1 MKILLTGVTGYIGKR
16 LLPFLLKNGHEVVCI
31 VRDTRR
37 FNDNFAHNEK
47 VHLVKAD
54 LLDESTLINIPKDID
69 IAYYFVHSMGSSN
82 SDFSDLE
89 AKAANNFV
97 TAINTTKVSQVI
109 YLSGIINKKE
119 NLSEHLK
126 SRLNVEKIL
135 QNANANFTILR
146 AAIIIGSGS
155 ASFEII
161 RDLGEKLPIMITPK
175 WLKTKCQPIAIKN
188 VIEYLLGVIDKKEAF
203 NKIFDIG
210 GPDILTYKE
219 MLLEYAKVRNLR
231 RLIITVPVLTPR
243 LSSYWLYFV
252 TSTNFSL
259 ARSLVNSMKN
269 EVVCNIFGIE
279 NIVDTKLIGY
289 SEAIERAFKVI
300 DSNQVPSSWIDATNS
315 ATLQND
321 LIDKIEVPKF
331 GCLVDERK
339 IKLNNNFES
348 TLQNIWE
355 IGGENGWYFWNWAWS
370 LRGFVDKIFGGAIP
384 KNYVPSVEKG
394 VVGAMAEGVIAGYP
408 LTDIRVTVF
417 DGSYHE
423 VDSSDMAF
431 KIAAAMALRKG
442 VTSAKPCVIEPIM
455 NVEVA
460 VPEEYL
466 GSIMGD
472 LNSRRGRVLGMD
484 KVGKKN
490 LVKAQVP
497 AGEISNYAIDLRSI
511 TRGYGKFSVS
521 FSHYEELPQNIAQ
534 TLIEKHQKSGQE

>member
-16 LLPFLLKNGHEVVCI
+16 LLPFLLKNGHEVVCL

-37 FNDNFAHNEK
+37 FNDNFPQNEN

-97 TAINTTKVSQVI
+97 TAINTTKVRQVI
-109 YLSGIINKKE
+109 YLSGIISKKE

-279 NIVDTKLIGY
+279 NIVETKLIGY

-315 ATLQND
+315 ATLQNV

-339 IKLNNNFES
+339 IRLKNNFES
-348 TLQNIWE
+348 TLQNVWE
-355 IGGENGWYFWNWAWS
+355 IGGENGWYFWNRAWS
-370 LRGFVDKIFGGAIP
+370 LRGFVDKIFGG
-384 KNYVPSVEKG
+384 
-394 VVGAMAEGVIAGYP
+394 VG
-408 LTDIRVTVF
+408 L
-417 DGSYHE
+417 
-423 VDSSDMAF
+423 
-431 KIAAAMALRKG
+431 
-442 VTSAKPCVIEPIM
+442 
-455 NVEVA
+455 
-460 VPEEYL
+460 
-466 GSIMGD
+466 
-472 LNSRRGRVLGMD
+472 RRGRKNPKEIHTGDALDFWRVISANKAIGHLVLYAEMKLPGEAWLEFDINREKNIFIQRATFRPSGLLGRLYWFSLLPIHNIIFKNMA
-484 KVGKKN
+484 KNITSTKKEN
-490 LVKAQVP
+490 
-497 AGEISNYAIDLRSI
+497 
-511 TRGYGKFSVS
+511 
-521 FSHYEELPQNIAQ
+521 
-534 TLIEKHQKSGQE
+534 